1 MSSLIKEGSVKS
13 LPIIIKGDVDGS
25 VEALAESLEK
35 IRTSEVGIKVVH
47 KNVGMVT
54 ESDVLLAEASKAVI
68 IGFHVQVNSNAR
80 LTS

>member
-1 MSSLIKEGSVKS
+1 MSSLIKEGSVKN

-35 IRTSEVGIKVVH
+35 IKTNEVGIKVVH
-47 KNVGMVT
+47 KSVGMVT

-68 IGFHVQVNSNAR
+68 IGFHVQVNSN
-80 LTS
+80 TKT